1 MVSPFSPPIAFLVY
15 LAATAILLIAA
26 GVAAARSKASALKA
40 SVYGSGEAAR
50 AGVASPGYRP
60 FFMTAFFFA
69 ILHLGVLIAGGGSF
83 TPMVGVYLIGLI
95 LSLIALALG

>member
-1 MVSPFSPPIAFLVY
+1 MVNTFSPPIAFLVY
-15 LAATAILLIAA
+15 LVLTSILLVVA
-26 GVAAARSKASALKA
+26 GVSAARGKTSALKT

-50 AGVASPGYRP
+50 QGAASPGYRP

-83 TPMVGVYLIGLI
+83 TPVTGVYLTGLI
-95 LSLIALALG
+95 LCLIALALG